1 MAAVLRKKTNSHIQD
16 GPGTV
21 GLSLCHLEKSP
32 PFGCWSSAIHHD
44 AWLSVSFAPHIG
56 DPIQG
61 SPVASSLSEDLSKF
75 SGHRMDFFL
84 SPPPKTH
91 FTGEQWPQLL
101 FSPHQEFLHLTQLTF
116 ISFLK
121 TKAWRSESLD
131 YLEQYVQ
138 LSIEKELGQGLP
150 LEGP

>member
-1 MAAVLRKKTNSHIQD
+1 M
-16 GPGTV
+16 
-21 GLSLCHLEKSP
+21 
-32 PFGCWSSAIHHD
+32 
-44 AWLSVSFAPHIG
+44 
-56 DPIQG
+56 
-61 SPVASSLSEDLSKF
+61 ASSLSEDLSKF
-75 SGHRMDFFL
+75 SGHRMDFLL